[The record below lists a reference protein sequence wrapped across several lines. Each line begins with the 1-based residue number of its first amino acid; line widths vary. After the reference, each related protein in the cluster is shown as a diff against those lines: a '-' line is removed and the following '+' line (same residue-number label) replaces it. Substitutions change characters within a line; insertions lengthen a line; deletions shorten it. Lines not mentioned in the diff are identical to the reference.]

1 MPGVKETSK
10 YKCLYL
16 SFHIF
21 VILFAKHPFK
31 CLDRYVLSFLL
42 CVPVSTVCVYAV
54 EGDVLVYGSWAPV
67 Y

>member
-1 MPGVKETSK
+1 MQNIHLGVFIGTL
-10 YKCLYL
+10 CV
-16 SFHIF
+16 SFW
-21 VILFAKHPFK
+21 
-31 CLDRYVLSFLL
+31 L